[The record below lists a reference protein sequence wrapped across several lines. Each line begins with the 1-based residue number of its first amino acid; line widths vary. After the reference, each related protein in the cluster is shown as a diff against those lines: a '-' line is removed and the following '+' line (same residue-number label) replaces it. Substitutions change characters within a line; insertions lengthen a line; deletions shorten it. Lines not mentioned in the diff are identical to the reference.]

1 MTFDAA
7 DLIRQAEKLEA
18 AALQTS
24 DLDVRDGYRALA
36 RTLRQIA
43 APATIATI
51 PDEEI
56 ERMAERMTG
65 LSSKL

>member
-18 AALQTS
+18 AALQTN
-24 DLDVRDGYRALA
+24 DPDVRDGYRELA
-36 RTLRQIA
+36 RTLRHVA